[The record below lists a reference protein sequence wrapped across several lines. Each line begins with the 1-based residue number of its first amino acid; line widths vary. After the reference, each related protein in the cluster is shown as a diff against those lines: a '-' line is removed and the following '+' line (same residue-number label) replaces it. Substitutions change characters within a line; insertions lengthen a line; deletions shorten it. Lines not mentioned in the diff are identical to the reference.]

1 MLSSVVRISVIKVIQ
16 IIGAAVVMLLWTNL
30 LTLIFGVFS
39 IMFALANWFERLQ
52 AIAEA
57 SDQLRRDLS
66 LSTMLWRK

>member
-52 AIAEA
+52 AIAETR
-57 SDQLRRDLS
+57 DQLRRDLS